1 MVKKVSASKS
11 VSKVRSGVTNLVL
24 QIQKVTKKSRER
36 KIKILAFENEIKQQ
50 KEKLSENEKNCIFLR
65 TRWLATKHDLDQ
77 STKFIFDLKKQIT
90 DMTSTKADLKKQI
103 TDMTSTKADVKLRV
117 QNNVLVDDVLKRNQ
131 ITVKNAISNA
141 RKHKINPHQMQQRTK
156 TLLKRSFHTNDMTNW
171 ELVLKLYSCPT
182 KSMCKL
188 IMKK

>member
-1 MVKKVSASKS
+1 MYCIFSNMVKKASASKS

-36 KIKILAFENEIKQQ
+36 KNEIKQQ
-50 KEKLSENEKNCIFLR
+50 KEKLLEKEKNCIFLR
-65 TRWLATKHDLDQ
+65 TRWLSTKHDLDR
-77 STKFIFDLKKQIT
+77 SNKCIFE
-90 DMTSTKADLKKQI
+90 LKKQI

-117 QNNVLVDDVLKRNQ
+117 QNNVLVDNIQKGNEKT
-131 ITVKNAISNA
+131 IKNDISNA
-141 RKHKINPHQMQQRTK
+141 RKHITDPHRMRQRTK
-156 TLLKRSFHTNDMTNW
+156 TLLKKSFHKKDITNW

-182 KSMCKL
+182 KSMRKL

>member
-1 MVKKVSASKS
+1 MVKKASASKS
-11 VSKVRSGVTNLVL
+11 VSKVRSGVTDLVL
-24 QIQKVTKKSRER
+24 QIRKVTKKSRER

-90 DMTSTKADLKKQI
+90 DMTSTKAD
-103 TDMTSTKADVKLRV
+103 VKLRV

-141 RKHKINPHQMQQRTK
+141 RKHKTNPHQMQQRTK